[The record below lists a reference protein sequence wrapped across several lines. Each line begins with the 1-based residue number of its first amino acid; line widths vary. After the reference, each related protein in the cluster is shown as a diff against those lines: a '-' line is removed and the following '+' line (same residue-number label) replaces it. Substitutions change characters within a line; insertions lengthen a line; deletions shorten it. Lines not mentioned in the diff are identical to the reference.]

1 MPPDFSARSCICLSY
16 LSSVMNEGRRN
27 IFPVTGRR
35 PFSIDSWRFNV
46 PFSETRFRKLYEERA
61 KWPLNESYVDVG
73 IPFLCHAQ
81 RRTEGNGEEG
91 QCKNR
96 RRASLKTKT
105 RRMHRTAL
113 LLFIKMKSAGLGGR
127 SVPPCHPCVNPVSY
141 FIISF
146 YVATVRFKR
155 NR

>member
-1 MPPDFSARSCICLSY
+1 MFELSVVGY
-16 LSSVMNEGRRN
+16 E
-27 IFPVTGRR
+27 RR
-35 PFSIDSWRFNV
+35 PPEHFSGNRKATFLDRLLEIQRAI
-46 PFSETRFRKLYEERA
+46 FRDTELYEERA
-61 KWPLNESYVDVG
+61 KWLLNESYADVG
-73 IPFLCHAQ
+73 IPFLCHAEH
-81 RRTEGNGEEG
+81 RTEGNGEEG

-105 RRMHRTAL
+105 RRMQRTAL

-127 SVPPCHPCVNPVSY
+127 SVPPCHPCVNSVSY